1 MKFEVVKAVWKFE
14 DEAVNEVAESN
25 RLNKYIVWTYI
36 YFDYKYINK
45 NKMKIKLEHQTTMK
59 LI

>member
-36 YFDYKYINK
+36 YFDYYKYINK
-45 NKMKIKLEHQTTMK
+45 NKMKLKQTTMK
-59 LI
+59 II